1 MRTIGNL
8 TPKFPERA
16 GSSLQS
22 GGFAPKGTF
31 IADWTGAVHEPDFI
45 QLEGEFV
52 DLLQLVPDHADVTL
66 GWRGGARAR
75 LLNRGATSVEQ
86 QRNWIAARPASERN
100 YLIVLKDQTPV
111 GMVSLVDIDMVARK
125 AEPARFLIGDE
136 DAVRGVPVAAEA
148 LLLLYRYAFD
158 VLGLHR
164 LYGTIAAPNQPMMKF
179 HEYSGMRR
187 EGVLRDHLFLD
198 GKFHDGMVYGLLEPE
213 YRSVTTRRL
222 QGLVAMGRRT
232 SQP

>member
-1 MRTIGNL
+1 M
-8 TPKFPERA
+8 
-16 GSSLQS
+16 
-22 GGFAPKGTF
+22 
-31 IADWTGAVHEPDFI
+31 HEPDFSR
-45 QLEGEFV
+45 LEGEFV
-52 DLLQLVPDHADVTL
+52 DLLPLVPDHADVTF
-66 GWRGGARAR
+66 GWRGGTRAR
-75 LLNRGATSVEQ
+75 LLNRGAISVEQ
-86 QRNWIAARPASERN
+86 QCNWIATRPSSERN
-100 YLIVLKDQTPV
+100 YLIVLKDKTPV
-111 GMVSLVDIDMVARK
+111 GMVSLVEIDMVARK

-148 LLLLYRYAFD
+148 LLLLYRHAFD

-164 LYGTIAAPNQPMMKF
+164 LYGTVAAPNQPMMKF

-198 GKFHDGMVYGLLEPE
+198 GEFHDGMVYGLLEPE
-213 YRSVTTRRL
+213 YRSVTIRRL